1 MSKTWKTSKV
11 RREDL
16 GATFW
21 LNNHRPTSCLISTI
35 HVVTASHNV
44 KAYQDEVIMS
54 SVYAQML
61 VFIKYRTQQ
70 TMSRSATAAC
80 KFQT

>member
-1 MSKTWKTSKV
+1 MNKTWKTSKV

-16 GATFW
+16 GATSW
-21 LNNHRPTSCLISTI
+21 LNNHRFVSCLISTK

-54 SVYAQML
+54 AVYAQML
-61 VFIKYRTQQ
+61 VNKSPTRQP
-70 TMSRSATAAC
+70 MLHSATAAC
-80 KFQT
+80 